1 MPAKE
6 SVWLN
11 NVKGLFPEPG
21 ITGEQ
26 NEAETVT
33 VGKQRSRD
41 LSIEDDQLLAQQ
53 GIFNN

>member
-21 ITGEQ
+21 TTGKQ
-26 NEAETVT
+26 NEATTVRT
-33 VGKQRSRD
+33 GND
-41 LSIEDDQLLAQQ
+41 LPPIFVPVVMLDLAH
-53 GIFNN
+53 